1 MDETYNHLG
10 CGQLSQP
17 HSGMIQP
24 HYGSTS
30 NGLFAPPPRVGRRNG
45 WFPPEKDFA
54 NGTLFAVRFLARKSR
69 VRIGP
74 LR

>member
-1 MDETYNHLG
+1 MDDTYNYLE

-17 HSGMIQP
+17 HRGMIQP
-24 HYGSTS
+24 HYGSTP
-30 NGLFAPPPRVGRRNG
+30 NGLFAPTPKVGRKNG
-45 WFPPEKDFA
+45 GKPPEKFLS
-54 NGTLFAVRFLARKSR
+54 NGTLFAVRFLARKFR